1 MKKTMFFILS
11 LALVSFSF
19 QSCGS
24 DDDDDKPTISN
35 LEPTE
40 GEKLQIGK
48 GIHFEADIA
57 SNHGLKSYKIDI
69 HNNFDGHTHTRG
81 IENDSVAYSFT
92 KTWTTDKTDGE
103 SLLGKKNTNLHHHEI
118 IIPTMIEVNGKLEP
132 TKAGKYHFILYVVDQ
147 EGYETMQA
155 RNIVL
160 TYDEINENAH
170 H

>member
-1 MKKTMFFILS
+1 MKKAMFFILS

-24 DDDDDKPTISN
+24 DDDDDRPTISN

-48 GIHFEADIA
+48 AVHFEADIA
-57 SNHGLKSYKIDI
+57 SNNGLKSYKIDI
-69 HNNFDGHTHTRG
+69 HNNFDGHSHTKS
-81 IENDSVAYSFT
+81 ISADTDSVAYSFT

-103 SLLGKKNTNLHHHEI
+103 SLFGKKNTTLHHHEI
-118 IIPTMIEVNGKLEP
+118 VIPTTIDGKP
-132 TKAGKYHFILYVVDQ
+132 VKTGKYHFVLYVVDQ
-147 EGYETMQA
+147 DGYETLQA

-160 TYDEINENAH
+160 TYDEVDENAH